1 VTGLLASVMSADEA
15 ETVLALGADI
25 VDLKD
30 PRRGALGA
38 LPLDV
43 VREALVRV
51 AGRRPVSATVGD
63 LPMEPDRVAAAAA
76 RTGETGLDFVKVGLF
91 PGGDRLACLD
101 ALAVQAAQGLS
112 LVAVMFADQGPDFT
126 LIERLAERRFAGVM
140 LDTAGKRGGGL
151 LSYLDEA
158 VLRDFVQRANAAGL
172 LAGLAGSLA
181 LGDVPALLHL
191 GPDYLGFRGALTG
204 GGREASLDPPAIAA
218 LRGAIPASAKLY
230 PLPRAKRATAAAGAQ
245 QAARPHTISSP
256 STSAAK
262 SL

>member
-1 VTGLLASVMSADEA
+1 VTGFLASVMSADEA

-30 PRRGALGA
+30 PHRGALGA

-43 VREALVRV
+43 LREALARV
-51 AGRRPVSATVGD
+51 GGRRPVSATVGD
-63 LPMEPDRVAAAAA
+63 LPMEPDRVAAATA
-76 RTGETGLDFVKVGLF
+76 RTGETGVDFVKVGLF

-101 ALAVQAAQGLS
+101 ALAVQAAQGLR
-112 LVAVMFADQGPDFT
+112 LVAVMFADQAPDFT
-126 LIERLAERRFAGVM
+126 LIEHLAERGFAGVM
-140 LDTAGKRGGGL
+140 LDTAGKQGGGL
-151 LSYLDEA
+151 RRHLDEA
-158 VLRDFVQRANAAGL
+158 ALRGFVERAKAVDL
-172 LAGLAGSLA
+172 LAGLAGSLT
-181 LGDVPALLHL
+181 LGDVPALLSL

-204 GGREASLDPPAIAA
+204 GARETSLDPAAIAA
-218 LRGAIPASAKLY
+218 MRGAIPASAKLY

-245 QAARPHTISSP
+245 QAARAQTISSP

>member
-1 VTGLLASVMSADEA
+1 VTGFLASVMSADEA

-30 PRRGALGA
+30 PHRGALGA

-43 VREALVRV
+43 LREALARV
-51 AGRRPVSATVGD
+51 GGRRPVSATVGD
-63 LPMEPDRVAAAAA
+63 LPMEPDRVAAATA
-76 RTGETGLDFVKVGLF
+76 RTGETGVDFVKVGLF

-101 ALAVQAAQGLS
+101 ALAVQAAQGLR
-112 LVAVMFADQGPDFT
+112 LVAVMFADQAPDFT
-126 LIERLAERRFAGVM
+126 LIEHLAERGFAGVM
-140 LDTAGKRGGGL
+140 LALRGFV
-151 LSYLDEA
+151 ERAKA
-158 VLRDFVQRANAAGL
+158 VDL
-172 LAGLAGSLA
+172 LAGLAGSLT
-181 LGDVPALLHL
+181 LGDVPALLPL

-204 GGREASLDPPAIAA
+204 GARETSLDPAAIAA
-218 LRGAIPASAKLY
+218 MRGAIPASAKLY

-245 QAARPHTISSP
+245 QAARAQTISSP